1 MDHLLITND
10 HCDVVASEPHSAP
23 EPDEHAALD
32 AYSRIV
38 VDVADRLEACVVH
51 LELRGVG
58 AARGSGSGFVLSPD
72 GYVLTNSHV
81 ASRAEAVTAHW
92 SDGRE
97 VGADLI
103 GHDPDTDLALLRL
116 RANGL
121 AAVTLGNSDA
131 LRRGQLVVAI
141 GAPLGLQA
149 TVTAGIVSATR
160 RTLRSINGAEIE
172 DVIQTDASLNPGN
185 SGGPLVD
192 SRGRVVGVNT
202 AIIAGAQG
210 ICFAV
215 PINTALWVIP
225 LLMRDG
231 RVRRGHLGLTGATID
246 LPRRLQR
253 QLNRDVA
260 TAVRIAELRADGPA
274 SMAGLRVGDIVL
286 GLDGNAIATVD
297 ALRRHLTR
305 ESIGREMVV
314 EIIRGG
320 RLETLKLRPTNPP
333 AATPA

>member
-1 MDHLLITND
+1 MDLTFLLDDQSTGAAGAGD
-10 HCDVVASEPHSAP
+10 PGAMRAA
-23 EPDEHAALD
+23 EHDALD
-32 AYSRIV
+32 AYSRIT
-38 VDVADRLEACVVH
+38 VDVADRLDPSVVH
-51 LELRGVG
+51 LEVHGRG
-58 AARGSGSGFVLSPD
+58 RRLGSGSGFVLSPD

-81 ASRAEAVTAHW
+81 AGPAEAITAHW

-97 VGADLI
+97 AAADLV
-103 GHDPDTDLALLRL
+103 GHDPDTDLALLRV

-121 AAVTLGNSDA
+121 APVALGNSDH

-160 RTLRSINGAEIE
+160 RSLRAISGAEIE

-192 SRGRVVGVNT
+192 ARARVVGVNT
-202 AIIAGAQG
+202 AVIAGAQG

-215 PINTALWVIP
+215 PMNTALWVVP

-231 RVRRGHLGLTGATID
+231 RVQRGHLGVSAATIE

-253 QLNRDVA
+253 QLGRQLA
-260 TAVRIAELRADGPA
+260 GAVRLLEVRAGGPA
-274 SMAGLRVGDIVL
+274 AAAGLRAGDIVL
-286 GLDGNAIATVD
+286 ALGGVDVGNVD
-297 ALRRHLTR
+297 AMRRQLTR
-305 ESIGREMVV
+305 ETIGRLVAVQVIRSGKV
-314 EIIRGG
+314 E
-320 RLETLKLRPTNPP
+320 TVSLKP
-333 AATPA
+333 AAAS

>member
-1 MDHLLITND
+1 MDLLLTLD
-10 HCDVVASEPHSAP
+10 DSPAAPARHPDEDVVAGTTER
-23 EPDEHAALD
+23 AALD
-32 AYSRIV
+32 AYSQIT
-38 VDVADRLEACVVH
+38 VDVADRLDPSVVH
-51 LELRGVG
+51 LEVRARGQKL
-58 AARGSGSGFVLSPD
+58 GSGSGFVLSPD

-81 ASRAEAVTAHW
+81 AGRAEAITAHW

-97 VGADLI
+97 AGADLV
-103 GHDPDTDLALLRL
+103 GHDPDTDLAMLRV

-121 AAVTLGNSDA
+121 AAVALGDSDA

-160 RTLRSINGAEIE
+160 RSLRAISGAEIE

-192 SRGRVVGVNT
+192 ARGRVVGVNT
-202 AIIAGAQG
+202 AVIAGAQG

-215 PINTALWVIP
+215 PINTALWVVP

-231 RVRRGHLGLTGATID
+231 RVRRGHLGLSAATIE

-253 QLNRDVA
+253 QLGRDVS
-260 TAVRIAELRADGPA
+260 TAIRVLELRAGGPA
-274 SMAGLRVGDIVL
+274 VTAGLAVGDIVL
-286 GLDGNAIATVD
+286 SLDGIAIGNVD
-297 ALRRHLTR
+297 AMRRQLTR
-305 ESIGREMVV
+305 ETIGRPLAM

-320 RLETLKLRPTNPP
+320 RVESRQLVP
-333 AATPA
+333 AAAG

>member
-1 MDHLLITND
+1 MDLLLNAD
-10 HCDVVASEPHSAP
+10 DPADVATAQPRSAV
-23 EPDEHAALD
+23 EPDEQAALD

-38 VDVADRLEACVVH
+38 VDVADRLETQVVH
-51 LELRGVG
+51 LQLRSRT
-58 AARGSGSGFVLSPD
+58 AALGSGSGFVLSPD

-81 ASRAEAVTAHW
+81 AGRSATVTAHW

-97 VGADLI
+97 TGADLI

-121 AAVTLGNSDA
+121 AAVALGDSDR

-160 RTLRSINGAEIE
+160 RTLRSVSGAEIE

-192 SRGRVVGVNT
+192 ANGRVVGVNT
-202 AIIAGAQG
+202 AMIAGAQG

-215 PINTALWVIP
+215 PINTALWVVP

-231 RVRRGHLGLTGATID
+231 RVRRGHLGLSAATID
-246 LPRRLQR
+246 VPRRLQR

-260 TAVRIAELRADGPA
+260 TAIRIAELHAGGPA
-274 SMAGLRVGDIVL
+274 SVAGLRVGDIVL
-286 GLDGNAIATVD
+286 SLDGIAVPNVD
-297 ALRRHLTR
+297 AMRRRLTR
-305 ESIGREMVV
+305 DSIGRELAI
-314 EIIRGG
+314 EIIRDG
-320 RLETLKLRPTNPP
+320 RLETRLLRPAPDRRD
-333 AATPA
+333 